1 MRALQDRGTPPLA
14 VVLKGWPRLSET
26 FVAQELAALEA
37 RGFRFAIWSLRR
49 PYDDRTHPLHD
60 RVGAEARY
68 LPEYL
73 HEEPR
78 RVWRGWRAARRL
90 PGWGRALAT
99 WWRDLRRDPSR
110 NRVRRF
116 GQAMVLARE
125 LPEGTRF
132 VYAHF
137 LHTPVS
143 VTRYAC
149 LMRGLPWGFA
159 AHAKDIWTIPD
170 WEKREKLAEAAFG
183 VTCTASGAAHLAALA
198 PAPGRVALAY
208 HGLDLSRFPPPP
220 ERGPREGPFVML
232 SVGRLVAKKGYDD
245 LLAALARL
253 PADFDWR
260 LRHVGGG
267 DLGRK
272 LKREAARMG
281 LAGRID
287 WLGKRTQDEVVAEM
301 RAADLFVL
309 PSKVAGN
316 GDRDGL
322 PNVLMEAASQR
333 LPVLSTAVS
342 AIPEFV
348 RDGAEGRLVAPGDP
362 DALAEAILALA
373 ADPDGRARM
382 AAAAEARLR
391 AEFGMTAGIDVIAA
405 RLAEALGEAAPAG
418 AAAPRAAE

>member
-1 MRALQDRGTPPLA
+1 
-14 VVLKGWPRLSET
+14 
-26 FVAQELAALEA
+26 
-37 RGFRFAIWSLRR
+37 
-49 PYDDRTHPLHD
+49 
-60 RVGAEARY
+60 
-68 LPEYL
+68 
-73 HEEPR
+73 
-78 RVWRGWRAARRL
+78 
-90 PGWGRALAT
+90 
-99 WWRDLRRDPSR
+99 
-110 NRVRRF
+110 
-116 GQAMVLARE
+116 
-125 LPEGTRF
+125 
-132 VYAHF
+132 
-137 LHTPVS
+137 
-143 VTRYAC
+143 
-149 LMRGLPWGFA
+149 
-159 AHAKDIWTIPD
+159 
-170 WEKREKLAEAAFG
+170 
-183 VTCTASGAAHLAALA
+183 
-198 PAPGRVALAY
+198 
-208 HGLDLSRFPPPP
+208 
-220 ERGPREGPFVML
+220 
-232 SVGRLVAKKGYDD
+232 
-245 LLAALARL
+245 
-253 PADFDWR
+253 
-260 LRHVGGG
+260 
-267 DLGRK
+267 
-272 LKREAARMG
+272 MG

-287 WLGKRTQDEVVAEM
+287 WLGKRTQDEVIAEM